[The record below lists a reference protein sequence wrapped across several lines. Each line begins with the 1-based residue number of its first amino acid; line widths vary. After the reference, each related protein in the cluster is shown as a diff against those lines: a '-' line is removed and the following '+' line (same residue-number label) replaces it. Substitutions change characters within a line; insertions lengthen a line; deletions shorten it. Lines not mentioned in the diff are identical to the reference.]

1 MQKPCVPNTS
11 KQMQAVFYRK
21 SAKKA
26 TDFALLRE
34 IFCFRDGTPFLA
46 SLLAAPEMRFGG
58 QGESAFLTPP
68 RGDCPRGIFYNC
80 PLKRNIHFR

>member
-26 TDFALLRE
+26 TDFAPSRE
-34 IFCFRDGTPFLA
+34 IFWLRGAFLA
-46 SLLAAPEMRFGG
+46 SL
-58 QGESAFLTPP
+58 GEGAKNV
-68 RGDCPRGIFYNC
+68 IFTNGFPSTQSYT
-80 PLKRNIHFR
+80 IHPKS

>member
-21 SAKKA
+21 TAKKA

-34 IFCFRDGTPFLA
+34 IFWLRDGTPFLA
-46 SLLAAPEMRFGG
+46 FLLAAPEMRLGDKGKARF
-58 QGESAFLTPP
+58 SRP
-68 RGDCPRGIFYNC
+68 RGGFARTGFFVSD
-80 PLKRNIHFR
+80 LERNF

>member
-46 SLLAAPEMRFGG
+46 FLLAAPEMRLGDKGKARF
-58 QGESAFLTPP
+58 SRP
-68 RGDCPRGIFYNC
+68 RASVCPRGIF
-80 PLKRNIHFR
+80 

>member
-34 IFCFRDGTPFLA
+34 IICFRDETPFLA
-46 SLLAAPEMRFGG
+46 FLLAAPEMRLG
-58 QGESAFLTPP
+58 A
-68 RGDCPRGIFYNC
+68 RG
-80 PLKRNIHFR
+80 KAHFSRPARVFARTGFFTIAP